1 MDLVIGGLIVLV
13 ASFLGG
19 VTGFGYSLVAT
30 PLLLLTGYS
39 LPFVVTANLA
49 IALVTRISV
58 AVRFRRSMWP
68 RRVAMLIGGA
78 VPGLWLGVLILG
90 AVNATDIKVA
100 AGIVTMIAAAL
111 LARSVAAPPPRHQI
125 PGAAALAGFFG
136 GFLGASTSLNGVAP
150 VLLLARDKAS
160 PRSFLADLAMY
171 FVGAN
176 AIGLAI
182 LAAEGTMDTDALSP
196 AFLVWLPGSLLGNW
210 LGTTLGPR
218 LPEVGFRR
226 LTLAVVFVA
235 GGVTALTA

>member
-1 MDLVIGGLIVLV
+1 MALVAGGIAVAL

-30 PLLLLTGYS
+30 PLLLLDGYS

-49 IALVTRISV
+49 LAFVTRISV
-58 AVRFRRSMWP
+58 AVRFRRSASPP
-68 RRVAMLIGGA
+68 RVVALIGGA
-78 VPGLWLGVLILG
+78 VPGLWLGVLVLG
-90 AVNATDIKVA
+90 AVDATTIKVA

-111 LARSVAAPPPRHQI
+111 LARSVNAPPPRRTI
-125 PGAAALAGFFG
+125 PGAAAVAGFLG

-182 LAAEGTMDTDALSP
+182 LAARHTLATDAFSP

-218 LPEVGFRR
+218 LPERAFRR
-226 LTLAVVFVA
+226 LTLAIVFVA

>member
-1 MDLVIGGLIVLV
+1 VLLAGAV
-13 ASFLGG
+13 GVTLASFLGG

-39 LPFVVTANLA
+39 LPFVVTVNLA
-49 IALVTRISV
+49 LAFVTRISV

-78 VPGLWLGVLILG
+78 VPGLWLGVLVLG
-90 AVNATDIKVA
+90 VVDPTDMMVA
-100 AGIVTMIAAAL
+100 AGFVTMIAAAL
-111 LARSVAAPPPRHQI
+111 LARSVNAPPPRRQI
-125 PGAAALAGFFG
+125 PGAPVVAGFFG
-136 GFLGASTSLNGVAP
+136 GFLGAATSLNGVAP

-182 LAAEGTMDTDALSP
+182 LGLEGTLRTDALSS
-196 AFLVWLPGSLLGNW
+196 AFLVWLPGSILGNW

-218 LPEVGFRR
+218 LPEVAFRR
-226 LTLAVVFVA
+226 LTLAIVFVA
-235 GGVTALTA
+235 GGVTAVTA

>member
-1 MDLVIGGLIVLV
+1 MALLAGGIAVAL

-30 PLLLLTGYS
+30 PLLLLDGYS
-39 LPFVVTANLA
+39 LPFVVTANLSL
-49 IALVTRISV
+49 ALVTRLSV
-58 AVRFRRSMWP
+58 AVRFRHSAAP
-68 RRVAMLIGGA
+68 RRVAALIGGA
-78 VPGLWLGVLILG
+78 VPGLWLGVLVLG
-90 AVNATDIKVA
+90 AVDATTIKVA

-111 LARSVAAPPPRHQI
+111 LARS
-125 PGAAALAGFFG
+125 
-136 GFLGASTSLNGVAP
+136 

-176 AIGLAI
+176 AIGLFI
-182 LAAEGTMDTDALSP
+182 LAVEGTIRTDALSP

-218 LPEVGFRR
+218 LPEAGFRR

>member
-1 MDLVIGGLIVLV
+1 MALVVGGIAVAL

-30 PLLLLTGYS
+30 PLLLLDGYS

-49 IALVTRISV
+49 LAFVTRLSV
-58 AVRFRRSMWP
+58 AYRFRHSAWP
-68 RRVAMLIGGA
+68 RRVAALVGGA
-78 VPGLWLGVLILG
+78 VPGLWLGVLVLG
-90 AVNATDIKVA
+90 AVDATTIKVA

-111 LARSVAAPPPRHQI
+111 LARSVNAPPPRRTL
-125 PGAAALAGFFG
+125 PGAPVLAGFFG

-182 LAAEGTMDTDALSP
+182 LALEGTIRTDALSP

-210 LGTTLGPR
+210 LGATLGPR
-218 LPEVGFRR
+218 LPEVAFRR
-226 LTLAVVFVA
+226 LTLAVIFVA

>member
-1 MDLVIGGLIVLV
+1 MDLVLGGIAVAL

-30 PLLLLTGYS
+30 PLLLLDGYS

-49 IALVTRISV
+49 LAFVTRLSV
-58 AVRFRRSMWP
+58 AVRFRRSAWP

-78 VPGLWLGVLILG
+78 VPGLWLGTEVLRT
-90 AVNATDIKVA
+90 VDATTIKVA
-100 AGIVTMIAAAL
+100 AGLVTMVAAAL
-111 LARSVAAPPPRHQI
+111 LARSVNAPPPRRTI
-125 PGAAALAGFFG
+125 PGAAVVAGFLG

-182 LAAEGTMDTDALSP
+182 LAARHTIRTDALSP

-218 LPEVGFRR
+218 LPEAGFRR

>member
-1 MDLVIGGLIVLV
+1 MELVVGALGVTA

-30 PLLLLTGYS
+30 PLLLIAGFP
-39 LPFVVTANLA
+39 LPFVVTVNLA
-49 IALVTRISV
+49 LAVVTRLSV
-58 AVRFRRSMWP
+58 AYRFRRSMWP
-68 RRVAMLIGGA
+68 RRVALLVGGS
-78 VPGLWLGVLILG
+78 VPGLWLGVTVLRVVD
-90 AVNATDIKVA
+90 AETIKVA
-100 AGIVTMIAAAL
+100 AGIITMIAAVL
-111 LARSVAAPPPRHQI
+111 LARAVSAPPPPRV
-125 PGAAALAGFFG
+125 PGAPVVAGFFG

-171 FVGAN
+171 FVASN

-182 LAAEGTMDTDALSP
+182 LSIQGELREDALSE
-196 AFLVWLPGSLLGNW
+196 AFLLWLPGSIVGNW

-218 LPEVGFRR
+218 LPEVAFRH

-235 GGVTALTA
+235 GGVTAITA

>member
-1 MDLVIGGLIVLV
+1 MDLLLGGLAVTA

-30 PLLLLTGYS
+30 PLLLLIGYP
-39 LPFVVTANLA
+39 LRFVVTANLSL
-49 IALVTRISV
+49 ALVTRISV
-58 AVRFRRSMWP
+58 AVRFHRSASP
-68 RRVAMLIGGA
+68 RRVALLIGGA
-78 VPGLWLGVLILG
+78 VPGLWLGVEILRTVD
-90 AVNATDIKVA
+90 ANDIKVA
-100 AGIVTMIAAAL
+100 AGIITMICAGL
-111 LARSVAAPPPRHQI
+111 LARSVNAPPPRRTI
-125 PGAAALAGFFG
+125 PGAAAIAGFFG
-136 GFLGASTSLNGVAP
+136 GFLGASPSLNGVAP

-182 LAAEGTMDTDALSP
+182 LAARHTIDTDALSP

-218 LPEVGFRR
+218 LPEVAFRR
-226 LTLAVVFVA
+226 LTLGIVFVA